1 MTAISDLGEM
11 DRATLGQLWSQVI
24 GDAVPPHMSQII
36 QRRLLAYAIQVRAQ
50 GDVSASVANR
60 FERVA
65 CGDMRPATPTLRPG
79 GRLLRQWNGTTHVV
93 DVVEGGFLWNG
104 RQHRSLSAIARA
116 ITGTRWSGPRFF
128 GLTDEVAKASAAEKT
143 PPAKPQRPQLLPP
156 ANNAGSSKANVTRK
170 LAPKTGRR
178 AA

>member
-1 MTAISDLGEM
+1 MTVISDLAQM
-11 DRATLGQLWSQVI
+11 DRLALGQLWLQLI
-24 GDAVPPHMSQII
+24 GGAVPPHMSQII
-36 QRRLLAYAIQVRAQ
+36 QRRFLAYAIQIRAH

-60 FERVA
+60 FDRVVS
-65 CGDMRPATPTLRPG
+65 GDSRPVTPALRPG

-104 RQHRSLSAIARA
+104 SQHPSLSAIARA

-128 GLTDEVAKASAAEKT
+128 GLTEAAVKASAAEKT

-156 ANNAGSSKANVTRK
+156 AAEPGSSNGGVVSKQASQ
-170 LAPKTGRR
+170 TGRR